1 MAIEDFYTRARQIL
15 ANLLDDE
22 TPKADREQLLDAY
35 AELLTRLYAEEA
47 HRMLTEVIEDARTR
61 LDARLSPDPI
71 RQTIAGVQSTL
82 QDLWNSLWR

>member
-1 MAIEDFYTRARQIL
+1 MAIEDFYTGARRIL
-15 ANLLDDE
+15 ANMLEE

-35 AELLTRLYAEEA
+35 AELLTRLHAEEA

-71 RQTIAGVQSTL
+71 RQTIAGVQTTL

>member
-1 MAIEDFYTRARQIL
+1 MAIEDFYTKTRRIL
-15 ANLLDDE
+15 ANLLEE
-22 TPKADREQLLDAY
+22 TSKADREQLLDAY
-35 AELLTRLYAEEA
+35 AELLTRLHAEES

-82 QDLWNSLWR
+82 QDLWNNLWR

>member
-1 MAIEDFYTRARQIL
+1 MAIEDFYTKTRRIL
-15 ANLLDDE
+15 ANLLEE

-35 AELLTRLYAEEA
+35 AESLTRLHAEES

-82 QDLWNSLWR
+82 QDLWNNLWR

>member
-1 MAIEDFYTRARQIL
+1 MAIEDFYANARRIL
-15 ANLLDDE
+15 ANMLEE

-35 AELLTRLYAEEA
+35 AELLTRLHAEEA

>member
-1 MAIEDFYTRARQIL
+1 MAIEDFYTRARQLL
-15 ANLLDDE
+15 ANLLAE

-35 AELLTRLYAEEA
+35 AELLTRLHAEEA
-47 HRMLTEVIEDARTR
+47 HRILNEVIEDARTR

-71 RQTIAGVQSTL
+71 RQTIAGVQTTL

>member
-1 MAIEDFYTRARQIL
+1 MAIEDFYTGARRIL
-15 ANLLDDE
+15 ANMLEE

-35 AELLTRLYAEEA
+35 AELLTRLHAEEA

>member
-1 MAIEDFYTRARQIL
+1 MAIEDFYAGARRIL
-15 ANLLDDE
+15 ANMLEE

-35 AELLTRLYAEEA
+35 AELLTRLHAEEA

-71 RQTIAGVQSTL
+71 RQTIAGVQTTL

>member
-15 ANLLDDE
+15 ANLLAE

-35 AELLTRLYAEEA
+35 AELLTRLHAEEA
-47 HRMLTEVIEDARTR
+47 HRMLHEVIEDARTR

-71 RQTIAGVQSTL
+71 RQTIAGVQTTL

>member
-1 MAIEDFYTRARQIL
+1 MAIEDFYVNARRIL
-15 ANLLDDE
+15 ANMLAE

-35 AELLTRLYAEEA
+35 AELLTRLHAEEA